1 MNAYMH
7 TWVRATHTCT
17 HIPTYPPTRMHRC
30 IRAGV
35 KALFCRPHC
44 TLAIVFQMFLILC
57 VCVCVCVYVYRGRS
71 PEGVREIFGPA
82 QKKRL
87 FQKLAEK
94 ETPGHPGKVV
104 EIRPNNRIF

>member
-1 MNAYMH
+1 MH
-7 TWVRATHTCT
+7 TGRGQGSVLPPSLYSCHR
-17 HIPTYPPTRMHRC
+17 IPDVLN
-30 IRAGV
+30 I
-35 KALFCRPHC
+35 
-44 TLAIVFQMFLILC
+44 